1 MAEGLRG
8 IFLLGEED
16 LTLIPIVACLS
27 VTLVAS
33 YTDIRRQS
41 IPNPLTVSAAL
52 AGLCFQCYEAGLVEG
67 GCFALQGL
75 ALGVS
80 LLFIPFLLG
89 GMGGGDVKLLG
100 ALGAWL
106 GPADVAAVF
115 FYTAMAGGV
124 WALWVMFGRGSRMRL
139 AGVWFDIA
147 AFLATRRKLEPVSG
161 ARVFPYTG
169 PMVAGLLVFVFLG
182 PFF

>member
-1 MAEGLRG
+1 MP
-8 IFLLGEED
+8 
-16 LTLIPIVACLS
+16 LIPIAACLL
-27 VTLVAS
+27 VTLVTL
-33 YTDIRRQS
+33 YTDIKRQR
-41 IPNPLTVSAAL
+41 IPNPLTISAAL
-52 AGLCFQCYEAGLVEG
+52 AGLCFQCYEAGLAEG

-115 FYTAMAGGV
+115 FYTAVAGSV
-124 WALWVMFGRGSRMRL
+124 WALWVMLGRGSRMRL
-139 AGVWFDIA
+139 VGVWFDIT

-169 PMVAGLLVFVFLG
+169 PMPAGWPG
-182 PFF
+182 